1 MLLKISPKRFMVVV
15 EACLYRTQ
23 THKMTWCLQT
33 QDASIL
39 RYNFSKVCYL
49 FVKHYQY
56 EEVITTKSC
65 VN

>member
-1 MLLKISPKRFMVVV
+1 MVV

-33 QDASIL
+33 QDASKLNKEGFL